1 MKNTKKVIKRNKI
14 NLLFLINDLFI
25 NNFETIY
32 YECLKNEDFSVTVVA
47 TDSLETE
54 YKDYISSEEIKN
66 YISKSGIKCINSFN
80 KKTKQYIDLAEYN
93 PDYIFVSNPYD
104 IYRPSQYS
112 SFNLSLIAK
121 VCDIEYGAIIVK
133 DDENFILNNTYYYN
147 CYRHF
152 IFDKKEKSLSKEFM
166 KNKEINSKFYPI
178 GCLKMDKYYTDYK
191 KNKYWNKL
199 FPTNNNLKIV
209 YKPRWTIKNEKVF
222 FEFFLKILNFTKNN
236 NLQLFILEH
245 PLLKS
250 ELKYKGLL
258 EKYENMIQEFLSA
271 NIKVYNNGDFLD
283 YVVDS
288 DVLIAEPTSLI
299 AEFSLTHKN
308 IIMIGNYNS
317 LNDFGKSIIKKNYC
331 ANSWEKIEMIL
342 KNILDKNKNNNKAD
356 INFIKENNIT
366 KKILNYIQED
376 YYYDN
381 LNKKYY
387 KEKIKKMTN
396 ELNNIKTILKQ
407 GYHEHGIISSSQSLY
422 KEIDELLKLWADE
435 TTRLKIFEEMHRKE

>member
-1 MKNTKKVIKRNKI
+1 MENTKKVIMKKNKI
-14 NLLFLINDLFI
+14 NLLFLINDMFV

-32 YECLKNEDFSVTVVA
+32 YECLKNETFSVTVVA

-54 YKDYISSEEIKN
+54 YKDYISGEEIRK
-66 YISKSGIKCINSFN
+66 YIIKSGIKCINSFN
-80 KKTKQYIDLAEYN
+80 KKTKKHIDLSEYN

-104 IYRPSQYS
+104 IYRTSKYS

-121 VCDIEYGAIIVK
+121 LCDIEYGAIIVK

-152 IFDKKEKSLSKEFM
+152 IFDRKEKSLSKEFM

-178 GCLKMDKYYTDYK
+178 GCLKMDRYYNDYK

-199 FPTNNNLKIV
+199 FPANNNLKIV
-209 YKPRWTIKNEKVF
+209 YKPRWTIKNEKDF
-222 FEFFLKILNFTKNN
+222 FDFFLNILNFTKNK

-258 EKYENMIQEFLSA
+258 KEYENMIKEFLSV
-271 NIKVYNNGDFLD
+271 NIKVYNGGDFLD

-299 AEFSLTHKN
+299 AEFSLTQKN
-308 IIMIGNYNS
+308 IIMIGDYTS

-331 ANSWEKIEMIL
+331 TNSWKKTEIIL
-342 KNILDKNKNNNKAD
+342 NNILEKNKK
-356 INFIKENNIT
+356 IVKIKKLKENNST
-366 KKILNYIQED
+366 KKLLNYIQED
-376 YYYDN
+376 YYFDN
-381 LNKKYY
+381 FNKNYY
-387 KEKIKKMTN
+387 QEKLKKITK
-396 ELNNIKTILKQ
+396 ELNNIKKILKQ
-407 GYHEHGIISSSQSLY
+407 GYYENGIINSSQTLY
-422 KEIDELLKLWADE
+422 KEIDELLKLWSDE
-435 TTRLKIFEEMHRKE
+435 TTRLKIFEETHKKE